1 MTISGVPHPCISIPA
16 RLDSIELLAGD
27 IYHVF
32 NALFTVVLG
41 RSGASDYL
49 CPLDLEQPID
59 AQAED
64 KRIKDAVA
72 MYKKEL
78 NKAEKPDRQV

>member
-1 MTISGVPHPCISIPA
+1 MMC
-16 RLDSIELLAGD
+16 LLCRNSQ
-27 IYHVF
+27 HVLNKIVLRF
-32 NALFTVVLG
+32 LG
-41 RSGASDYL
+41 RSGTSDYL

-64 KRIKDAVA
+64 KRIKEAVA

-78 NKAEKPDRQV
+78 NKTEKPDRQV